1 MKPTPA
7 QVARQGAATLAAG
20 LRANIERAKL
30 IGDRAVYI
38 TLEEAE
44 SMQVTATN
52 LCALLVDLD
61 NAKVDT

>member
-1 MKPTPA
+1 MKPTPT
-7 QVARQGAATLAAG
+7 QVARQSAATLAAG